1 MAKDYQNEHG
11 NDTKIF
17 KTAKSYIIS
26 CFSYG
31 KRQKTLQKMPIY
43 RLNFIDNLDLEKV
56 NLYTRGGN
64 DGAAAVINRLAV

>member
-17 KTAKSYIIS
+17 KTAKSYMIS
-26 CFSYG
+26 YFSHI
-31 KRQKTLQKMPIY
+31 KRQKTLQKMLLY
-43 RLNFIDNLDLEKV
+43 RLNFIDNPNEEKV

-64 DGAAAVINRLAV
+64 DGAAAVIHRLAV